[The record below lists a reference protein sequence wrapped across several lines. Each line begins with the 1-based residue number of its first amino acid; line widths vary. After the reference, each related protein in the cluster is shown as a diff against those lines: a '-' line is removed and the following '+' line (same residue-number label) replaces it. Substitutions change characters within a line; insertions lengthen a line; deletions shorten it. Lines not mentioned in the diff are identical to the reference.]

1 MESNRFE
8 AVRLDDLSLQSFW
21 YYWVFLY
28 PFSFGSVYSFCT
40 AVSYSM
46 FGIAAIF
53 DCFNLYLAMDFDCT
67 PAETM
72 ATLLLQSLQRVP
84 DVAESRSRHLIPLFL
99 NFMGYD
105 DGSIFRYLLDDK
117 LSYFYNFDFWKSDPY
132 WYLFWTD
139 FCSADSYMPEKC
151 KGKQWKTILKEWLN
165 LLRLMHNT
173 RSLYQSKFLQ
183 EVLTKRSANK

>member
-1 MESNRFE
+1 M
-8 AVRLDDLSLQSFW
+8 
-21 YYWVFLY
+21 Y
-28 PFSFGSVYSFCT
+28 PFSFGSAYSFCT

-72 ATLLLQSLQRVP
+72 ATLLLQSLQRIP

-105 DGSIFRYLLDDK
+105 DGSIFRYLDDK

-132 WYLFWTD
+132 
-139 FCSADSYMPEKC
+139 
-151 KGKQWKTILKEWLN
+151 
-165 LLRLMHNT
+165 
-173 RSLYQSKFLQ
+173 
-183 EVLTKRSANK
+183 